1 MITVEFKTNDKTGRL
16 SLRVKGHAGQAD
28 IGKDI
33 VCASASIL
41 AYTVAQVVSN
51 IESKGGLKK
60 PPTIKLLR
68 GNTVITCHPTDEYRD
83 ELAHTFYVAEV
94 GYALL
99 THNYPQYVEF
109 YPVWNG

>member
-1 MITVEFKTNDKTGRL
+1 MIEIEFTINDKYGRL
-16 SLRVKGHAGQAD
+16 SLKVKGHAGQAE

-60 PPTIKLLR
+60 PPTIKLR
-68 GNTVITCHPTDEYRD
+68 KGGTVITCHPTEEYMN
-83 ELAHTFYVAEV
+83 ELAHTYYVAEV
-94 GYALL
+94 GYSLL
-99 THNYPQYVEF
+99 AHNYPQYVDF
-109 YPVWNG
+109 KAAW

>member
-1 MITVEFKTNDKTGRL
+1 MIKIEFTTNDKHGRL
-16 SLRVKGHAGQAD
+16 SLKVKGHAGQAE

-60 PPTIKLLR
+60 TPTIKLLK
-68 GNTVITCHPTDEYRD
+68 GDTVITCHPKEEYMD
-83 ELAHTFYVAEV
+83 ELAHTYYVAEV
-94 GYALL
+94 GYSLL
-99 THNYPQYVEF
+99 AHNYPQYVDF
-109 YPVWNG
+109 NPIW